1 MKKYLMVFLM
11 VLLFSTAVSAQTQGY
26 IGLFADVTHTSW
38 CASAASVPGNFN
50 MWIYCLPRSDGM
62 FCAEFM
68 IQMPADPTLILATA
82 TPQAGYSIIM
92 GNLTTGVSICFNSC
106 QTDWVWI
113 YQVLM
118 VDTAGNQNMVSIVPH
133 PTAGGPNFANCVEP
147 LRPIYDAV
155 VFNNLYVNYVDGVDP
170 ECDETG
176 TAPASWG
183 AIKSLYAD

>member
-68 IQMPADPTLILATA
+68 IQMPADPTLILATT
-82 TPQAGYSIIM
+82 TPQDGYSVIM

-106 QTDWVWI
+106 QTDWIWTHQLTCLVI
-113 YQVLM
+113 
-118 VDTAGNQNMVSIVPH
+118 
-133 PTAGGPNFANCVEP
+133 
-147 LRPIYDAV
+147 
-155 VFNNLYVNYVDGVDP
+155 
-170 ECDETG
+170 DETPSIITLDPHEDYILERLDMG
-176 TAPASWG
+176 VRRSRIAQDLGCCGQTLASWLKRHH
-183 AIKSLYAD
+183 AKRTA